1 MGTLAK
7 VAIGVAVA
15 KGVSSMMGKKA
26 SGSAGS
32 GGTFGGTHSPGRTQ
46 GGGLEDMMGE
56 VLGGRRSPQ
65 DQSGGMFGGSG
76 STGGTGGGLGDFL
89 NELGKYAPGGAG
101 STGTTTSR
109 GGSGLD
115 DLIGSLGGGS
125 AGGTGGGLGDL
136 LGGILG
142 GGAGGTQSGGGLG
155 DLLGGLLGGM
165 AGGAAAGQGG
175 SFGDLLNQSLGNRG
189 EPDAAPTPQQDA
201 VAGLLLTAM
210 IQAAKSDGKIDAEE
224 QRKLMGNLGDVTPEE
239 KRFVEA
245 AIRAPIDVQGLARQ
259 VPKGL
264 EAQVYTMSLMAIDL
278 DNRNEA
284 TYLHQ
289 LATALGI
296 DQRHVNAIHAQ
307 LGAPALYS

>member
-1 MGTLAK
+1 
-7 VAIGVAVA
+7 
-15 KGVSSMMGKKA
+15 
-26 SGSAGS
+26 
-32 GGTFGGTHSPGRTQ
+32 
-46 GGGLEDMMGE
+46 
-56 VLGGRRSPQ
+56 
-65 DQSGGMFGGSG
+65 
-76 STGGTGGGLGDFL
+76 
-89 NELGKYAPGGAG
+89 
-101 STGTTTSR
+101 
-109 GGSGLD
+109 
-115 DLIGSLGGGS
+115 
-125 AGGTGGGLGDL
+125 
-136 LGGILG
+136 
-142 GGAGGTQSGGGLG
+142 
-155 DLLGGLLGGM
+155 
-165 AGGAAAGQGG
+165 
-175 SFGDLLNQSLGNRG
+175 
-189 EPDAAPTPQQDA
+189 
-201 VAGLLLTAM
+201 TAM

-224 QRKLMGNLGDVTPEE
+224 QRKLMGNLGDVTPDE